1 MKRARRYCQCCGAHS
16 HVTNECWNLPSN
28 ANKRPDELAVLDAV
42 LDAAQS
48 KEQSKGEESEKLV
61 QSGNAD

>member
-1 MKRARRYCQCCGAHS
+1 MCVAQDMHLY
-16 HVTNECWNLPSN
+16 
-28 ANKRPDELAVLDAV
+28 
-42 LDAAQS
+42 AAQS

>member
-1 MKRARRYCQCCGAHS
+1 M
-16 HVTNECWNLPSN
+16 TNECWNLPSN

-61 QSGNAD
+61 QTGNAD

>member
-1 MKRARRYCQCCGAHS
+1 MTFKIR
-16 HVTNECWNLPSN
+16 EWNLRRRHQSN
-28 ANKRPDELAVLDAV
+28 ANKRPAQFAVLDAV

-61 QSGNAD
+61 QTGNAD